1 MPINNITQTISE
13 LPAAGRRGVD
23 VQTTFVTKQEDF
35 QDHLQGTTITELN
48 TLKTQMNTMSG
59 EMNTTAS
66 QVNTDA
72 STATTKAGEASSSA
86 SSASTSASTA
96 TTQAVIAT
104 NASTKAGQWADN
116 AYNVAVETGKYSA
129 KHWST
134 VAQNATSGKIDKVT
148 STDNAVVRFDGATGE
163 VQNSGVIIDD
173 NGNVGIG
180 VAPSS
185 SLSSYKTLEVNGA
198 VLTGHNSKTN
208 AELYSNI
215 YLDSSGVIRYLANS
229 NATHLSMYQGKYTFN
244 VAPSGTAGDAITWT
258 NAMSLDTSGNLAV
271 SGTISP
277 NKIYIAPANNI
288 LSENLLLVG
297 VSGLSNGLVVSK
309 DTVSNMTLSFTNQ
322 TNTLCFKID
331 SAGNMQTPLVYNNIT
346 ASAAN
351 IFMDSAGKFYRSTSS
366 GRYKTDIE
374 TIDKTYV
381 DTFFDNARPI
391 YYKSLS
397 DNDNPNW
404 GYWGFIAEEIAE
416 FDKRLVHWRFD
427 TKDVEV
433 EKERVIP
440 AVEEQ
445 KDNEGNTIQESKNES
460 IEKYIEI
467 EKVND
472 ESKPMIAEGVM
483 YERITVLLTA
493 KVQEQQ
499 ELINSLISRIEALE
513 VAR

>member
-1 MPINNITQTISE
+1 MDAVSYAHSAKQAQRIKKFIENPDSISGVLTQPSVIQ
-13 LPAAGRRGVD
+13 AGETVTVPTGRTAILANTQIDGTLTVD
-23 VQTTFVTKQEDF
+23 
-35 QDHLQGTTITELN
+35 GTVFIP
-48 TLKTQMNTMSG
+48 SG
-59 EMNTTAS
+59 
-66 QVNTDA
+66 
-72 STATTKAGEASSSA
+72 ATTTDIDTKL
-86 SSASTSASTA
+86 
-96 TTQAVIAT
+96 
-104 NASTKAGQWADN
+104 STK
-116 AYNVAVETGKYSA
+116 VV
-129 KHWST
+129 
-134 VAQNATSGKIDKVT
+134 KVT
-148 STDNAVVRFDGATGE
+148 STDNAVVRFNGTAGE

-180 VAPSS
+180 KTPNPWRSDIHVVENVAGTFASIGS
-185 SLSSYKTLEVNGA
+185 T
-198 VLTGHNSKTN
+198 
-208 AELYSNI
+208 
-215 YLDSSGVIRYLANS
+215 DSALVQ
-229 NATHLSMYQGKYTFN
+229 NATLTATGWIRN
-244 VAPSGTAGDAITWT
+244 SGLPCSVYEQTAGGHYWSSAPTGASGAAITLSNNMT
-258 NAMSLDTSGNLAV
+258 LDTRGNLVV
-271 SGTISP
+271 SGAISP
-277 NKIYIAPANNI
+277 NKIYIATPNNGVAEYI
-288 LSENLLLVG
+288 LLAG
-297 VSGLSNGLVVSK
+297 IAGLSNGLVVSK
-309 DTVSNMTLSFTNQ
+309 DTDSNMTLFFNNQ
-322 TNTLCFKID
+322 ANILCFKID
-331 SAGNMQTPLVYNNIT
+331 SAGNMQTPYVYNNIT

-351 IFMDSAGKFYRSTSS
+351 IFMDSAGKFFRSTSS

-381 DTFFDNARPI
+381 DTFFANARPI

-433 EKERVIP
+433 EKERIIP

-445 KDNEGNTIQESKNES
+445 KDNEGNTIQESKNET

-499 ELINSLISRIEALE
+499 ELINSLTARLDRLE
-513 VAR
+513 GNL